1 MNYWL
6 MKTDPETY
14 SWEDLVKE
22 KKTEWTGVRS
32 YEARNNMKKM
42 QVGDLAF
49 FYTSVKNPAIVGI
62 VKIITEAH
70 PDSTDETGLW
80 WCVDI
85 APVELLKKSLSLQEV
100 KKIAACKNMALL
112 KKSRLSVQSVT
123 KKEWEIL
130 LQFSSQK

>member
-6 MKTDPETY
+6 IKTDPETY

-62 VKIITEAH
+62 VEVIAEAH
-70 PDSTDETGLW
+70 QDSTDDTGMW

-85 APVELLKKSLSLQEV
+85 APVKLLPKFISLQEV
-100 KKIAACKNMALL
+100 KTIAACKNMALL
-112 KKSRLSVQSVT
+112 KKSRLSVQPVT
-123 KKEWEIL
+123 EKEWNAIVNKKEI
-130 LQFSSQK
+130 